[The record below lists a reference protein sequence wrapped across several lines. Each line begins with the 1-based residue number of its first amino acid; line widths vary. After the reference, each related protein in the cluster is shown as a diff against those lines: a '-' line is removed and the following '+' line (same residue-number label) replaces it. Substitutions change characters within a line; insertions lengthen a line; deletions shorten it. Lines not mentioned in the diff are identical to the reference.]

1 MKTTEPADYQHVLRP
16 VAAMPADY
24 PAGLCIP
31 RHRHARGQLLLASG
45 GVIEIRVGEHVWVV
59 PNGRAV
65 WIPAGVEH
73 SVYVISAV
81 AIYSLYIESGVN
93 TGLREC
99 CQVLAVSELLYALI
113 SAAMDIPLEYDPLGR
128 DGQVMAL
135 ILEELKSMAF
145 LPLHAPMP
153 DDGRLRIICQ
163 AITDDPGCNDTLAQW
178 GLRVGATSRTLANHF
193 RRETGLTFGRWRQ
206 QARLVAAVRQLAV
219 GQAVSVV
226 ARDLGYASESAFIAM
241 FRRALGITP
250 ARYFD
255 RS

>member
-1 MKTTEPADYQHVLRP
+1 
-16 VAAMPADY
+16 MPADY
-24 PAGLCIP
+24 PAG
-31 RHRHARGQLLLASG
+31 HRIALHTHARGQLLLASG
-45 GVIEIRVGEHVWVV
+45 GVIEIRVYEHVWVV

-81 AIYSLYIESGVN
+81 AIYSLYIASGAN
-93 TGLREC
+93 TELSER
-99 CQVLAVSELLYALI
+99 CQVLAVSELLSALI
-113 SAAMDIPLEYDPLGR
+113 SAAMEIPLDYDPQSR
-128 DGQVMAL
+128 DGQIMAL
-135 ILEELKSMAF
+135 ILTELTSMTF
-145 LPLHAPMP
+145 VPLHAPMP
-153 DDGRLRIICQ
+153 DDGRLRTICQ
-163 AITDDPGCNDTLAQW
+163 AIIDDPDCSDTLAQW

-206 QARLVAAVRQLAV
+206 QARLVAAVRQLAT
-219 GQAVSVV
+219 GQTVSVV

-241 FRRALGITP
+241 FRRALGTTP